1 MNEAETRL
9 GGLLSP
15 SQRQFV
21 ILQAKKN
28 ILVAIGKKRK
38 RTTDEETLLRSLQ
51 IKIKNGK
58 RDLEDFD
65 ERLLIKL
72 PGKSGALRQAK
83 RKEGRTMEQVEKE
96 KFDQRVCKVA
106 QRAGG
111 LPVERRADVRAGQ
124 KKNKDTSVYSGD
136 ALKTK
141 QITEGT
147 FFVDPL
153 TGGSDSLGALGDFT
167 CNHCGALRLLN
178 ICHQSNNQICLLFA
192 K

>member
-1 MNEAETRL
+1 MIEAEARI

-21 ILQAKKN
+21 ILQSKKN
-28 ILVAIGKKRK
+28 VLVAIGKKRK

-72 PGKSGALRQAK
+72 PGKSGSLREAK

-96 KFDQRVCKVA
+96 KSGQRVCKVA

-178 ICHQSNNQICLLFA
+178 ICHQSNNQIFLLFA

>member
-1 MNEAETRL
+1 MIEAKTRI
-9 GGLLSP
+9 GRLLSP

-21 ILQAKKN
+21 ILQSKKN
-28 ILVAIGKKRK
+28 VLVAIGKKRK

-51 IKIKNGK
+51 IKINHGK

-72 PGKSGALRQAK
+72 PSKSGALREAK
-83 RKEGRTMEQVEKE
+83 RKEGRTMETVERE
-96 KFDQRVCKVA
+96 RSDQRVCKVA

-111 LPVERRADVRAGQ
+111 LSFERRADTSAGQ
-124 KKNKDTSVYSGD
+124 KKNKDTAVYSGD

-147 FFVDPL
+147 FIVESL
-153 TGGSDSLGALGDFT
+153 TGGSDSLGNLGDVT
-167 CNHCGALRLLN
+167 CNHCGALRLLH
-178 ICHQSNNQICLLFA
+178 ICHQWNNQICLLFA

>member
-1 MNEAETRL
+1 M
-9 GGLLSP
+9 
-15 SQRQFV
+15 
-21 ILQAKKN
+21 LQSKKN
-28 ILVAIGKKRK
+28 VLVALGKKRK
-38 RTTDEETLLRSLQ
+38 RTNDEETLLRSLQ
-51 IKIKNGK
+51 IKIMNGK
-58 RDLEDFD
+58 RDMEDFD

-72 PGKSGALRQAK
+72 PGKSGAQ
-83 RKEGRTMEQVEKE
+83 RKSKSREGRTMDQVEKE
-96 KFDQRVCKVA
+96 WSDQRVYKVA
-106 QRAGG
+106 RRAGG
-111 LPVERRADVRAGQ
+111 LSVERRADTRAGQ